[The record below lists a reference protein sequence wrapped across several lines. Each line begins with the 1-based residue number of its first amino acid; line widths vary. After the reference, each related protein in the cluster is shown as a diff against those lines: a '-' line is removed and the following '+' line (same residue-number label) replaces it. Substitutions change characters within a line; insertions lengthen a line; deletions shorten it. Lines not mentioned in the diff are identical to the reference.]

1 MKLRAGSLLP
11 AAVVALLAGCGSPA
25 VRATGLST
33 LSGRI
38 DVLAAGTR
46 SETVVIETPEGE
58 VYALV
63 GDLACEL
70 RDSWGMTAWVT
81 GSPTDE
87 GWSIRADLQ
96 KIRVEEYTLEGGTGP
111 DEDPAGD

>member
-1 MKLRAGSLLP
+1 MRLHAGTLLS
-11 AAVVALLAGCGSPA
+11 AAVVAVMAGCGSPA
-25 VRATGLST
+25 IRDSALVT
-33 LSGRI
+33 LSGRL

-46 SETVVIETPEGE
+46 SETVVIETPDGV

-87 GWSIRADLQ
+87 GWSIRPDLQ
-96 KIRVEEYTLEGGTGP
+96 KIRVEEYTLDGGTGP

>member
-1 MKLRAGSLLP
+1 MRLQAGLFLC
-11 AAVVALLAGCGSPA
+11 AAVSAVLEGCGSPA
-25 VRATGLST
+25 TRETDLVT
-33 LSGRI
+33 LSGRL

-46 SETVVIETPEGE
+46 SETVVIETPEGG
-58 VYALV
+58 VFALV

-87 GWSIRADLQ
+87 GWSIRTDLQ